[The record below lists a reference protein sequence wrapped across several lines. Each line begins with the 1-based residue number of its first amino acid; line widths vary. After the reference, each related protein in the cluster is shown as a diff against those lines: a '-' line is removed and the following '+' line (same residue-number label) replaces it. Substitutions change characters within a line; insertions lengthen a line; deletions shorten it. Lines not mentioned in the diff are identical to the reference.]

1 MKKAIKPAQR
11 QLARRMRRHCH
22 AAPSVI
28 EWEAQALD
36 GVSDAGQ
43 VDCEPSALHTLRIA
57 AVTDALGAAGARVI
71 GDLGC
76 GSGALLSRLLAD
88 ARFERIVGVDIA
100 LAALTRAERMAPDS
114 ARGNGRLTVIHGS
127 FLEHHLALHALDA
140 IAMLETIEHV
150 PPGRL
155 SRLESLVFGNYRPR
169 HVVITTP
176 NVECNVLLGVPEGRH
191 RETGHFFEWSRAKFE
206 AWAAGTARRNAYEV
220 RFSGIGE
227 CHPRLGSPTQM
238 AKFTSRA

>member
-1 MKKAIKPAQR
+1 MKKTIKPVQR
-11 QLARRMRRHCH
+11 QLVWRMRRHCP
-22 AAPSVI
+22 AALSIV
-28 EWEAQALD
+28 EWEMQALD

-57 AVTDALGAAGARVI
+57 AVTDALGAAGARAI

-88 ARFERIVGVDIA
+88 ARFERIVGVEMA
-100 LAALTRAERMAPDS
+100 LGVLTRAERMAS
-114 ARGNGRLTVIHGS
+114 GVALGSGRLTLIHGS
-127 FLEHHLALHALDA
+127 FLEHHSALHALDA

-155 SRLESLVFGNYRPR
+155 SRLEGLVFGDYRPR

-176 NVECNVLLGVPEGRH
+176 NVECNALLGVPEGRH
-191 RETGHFFEWSRAKFE
+191 REPGHFFEWSRAKFE
-206 AWAAGTARRNAYEV
+206 AWATGTARRNAYEV
-220 RFSGIGE
+220 HFRGIGE
-227 CHPRLGSPTQM
+227 CHPCFGSPTQM
-238 AKFTSRA
+238 AEFTRRN